1 LFAGDLCNTNI
12 YDPSVRRARRSR
24 AAPLPRAAGA
34 PGWLARV
41 LRTAFFVRF
50 FALDFALAAIL
61 VSVGVKLL
69 NVPQGRATF

>member
-1 LFAGDLCNTNI
+1 
-12 YDPSVRRARRSR
+12 
-24 AAPLPRAAGA
+24 LPRAAGA